1 MTNGFH
7 SLEHNAHWRIFIY
20 PDGTLPPIPA
30 STVQRF
36 LYSQLS
42 ISFTRV
48 IAFASVRCTSMSDII
63 IQMWSLFLYNKRII
77 IHSIA
82 RVNSGGESHIVELEP
97 GCWYHWFASRLMKLA
112 SAIRVEF
119 TNYEKEKRRFLLS
132 STSFSLAC
140 LWLYKP

>member
-20 PDGTLPPIPA
+20 PDGTLPPIP
-30 STVQRF
+30 SF
-36 LYSQLS
+36 DCPK
-42 ISFTRV
+42 ISLLPSP
-48 IAFASVRCTSMSDII
+48 AFASVRCTSMSDII

-77 IHSIA
+77 IHSIE

-132 STSFSLAC
+132 STSFFLAC